1 MISRHPAWRADRMAA
16 RAACVASI
24 QRGCCRLTALV
35 RSSFIQQVRRRG
47 FCVFVKNV
55 MALSSVGLCSAIQ
68 MEVKAATV
76 QRLRSTQKL
85 ERLETSAPI
94 NAESEAAGRAEAP
107 EHVRVSSLTNA
118 PDVAQRSHKWAVIL
132 VDGT

>member
-1 MISRHPAWRADRMAA
+1 
-16 RAACVASI
+16 
-24 QRGCCRLTALV
+24 
-35 RSSFIQQVRRRG
+35 
-47 FCVFVKNV
+47 
-55 MALSSVGLCSAIQ
+55 MALNSVGLCSAIQ

-76 QRLRSTQKL
+76 QQLRSTQKL

-94 NAESEAAGRAEAP
+94 NAESEAAGRAKAP

-118 PDVAQRSHKWAVIL
+118 LDVAQRSHKWTVIL